1 MKDLL
6 EKILTVKDKTV
17 VTIAVVF
24 ATMVTAWTLATVEEL
39 TFESIALIAINA
51 WLIIEAVHFEED

>member
-17 VTIAVVF
+17 MTIAVVF
-24 ATMVTAWTLATVEEL
+24 ATMVTAWTLASVDEITIGVVAMV
-39 TFESIALIAINA
+39 ALNA
-51 WLIIEAVHFEED
+51 WLVIEAVHFEGD